1 MNRSLINIYLVF
13 CCFALYC
20 SGFSL
25 SVKAQ
30 VTATLELEKTQ
41 LLPRESFIVRLKI
54 VNFSGQT
61 LVFGEDNN
69 WLQFQIEDEFG
80 EVLSPISDPPKVEG
94 RFTVESSIRAT
105 KQVDLSSYY
114 ALEKAGSYRLTAK
127 LYVKQWGRLLPVN
140 PVKFDVVNGSVLWQ
154 QMFGVPIKKGE
165 ELGQPKRR
173 RYVLQK
179 AKNLKM
185 MTLYVRLDDGPGGRV
200 HKVFPVCP
208 MVTFNEPRAQVD
220 PTGNLHVLCQSGAR
234 IYNYSV
240 LSPDGV
246 IKIRHHYQI
255 VGSRPRL
262 SFKEGKIVVVGGF
275 KLLRPDDI
283 PNRKNVNEKPK
294 LIVPKAA
301 NKPIPIIRE
310 PIPEANKRKQ

>member
-1 MNRSLINIYLVF
+1 MNRGILNLFLFCFCLILVGP
-13 CCFALYC
+13 
-20 SGFSL
+20 GFVL
-25 SVKAQ
+25 SAKAQ
-30 VTATLELEKTQ
+30 VTATLELNKPQ
-41 LLPRESFIVRLKI
+41 LLPRETFFVRLKI

-69 WLQFQIEDEFG
+69 WLQFQIENEVG
-80 EVLSPISDPPKVEG
+80 EVLDPISEPPKVEG

-105 KQVDLSSYY
+105 KQIDLSSHY
-114 ALEKAGSYRLTAK
+114 ALEKAGRYKLTAK

-154 QMFGVPIKKGE
+154 QMFGVPLKNGE
-165 ELGQPKRR
+165 PSAQPKRR

-179 AKNLKM
+179 AKNLRM
-185 MTLYVRLDDGPGGRV
+185 MTLYVRVDDGPGGRV
-200 HKVFPVCP
+200 HKVSPVCP
-208 MVTFNEPRAQVD
+208 MVTFNEPVAQVD
-220 PTGNLHVLCQSGAR
+220 PVGNLHVLCQSGAR

-246 IKIRHHYQI
+246 IKIRHHYNI

-262 SFKEGKIVVVGGF
+262 VFKEGKIVVAGGL
-275 KLLRPDDI
+275 KLLRPDDV
-283 PNRKNVNEKPK
+283 PSRKNVNEKPK